1 MTMPTATIGGIQ
13 IYYEDYGKGPTLIMI
28 LGLGQDVAT
37 WGFQIAELSK
47 HVRLIVFDNRDSG
60 QSSRCSDVRL
70 IVFDNRDSGQSSR
83 CSDNYT
89 TETMAQDILGLMDY
103 LEIKEAHL
111 LGTSMGGMIAQ
122 HVALMAPARLNS
134 LILAGTTSWG
144 EA

>member
-1 MTMPTATIGGIQ
+1 MPTAEIGDIQ
-13 IYYEDYGKGPTLIMI
+13 LYYEEHGRGQPLIMI

-37 WGFQIAELSK
+37 WGFQIVELPK

-60 QSSRCSDVRL
+60 K
-70 IVFDNRDSGQSSR
+70 SSR

-89 TETMAQDILGLMDY
+89 TETMAQDILGLMDH
-103 LEIKEAHL
+103 LEIKEAHI